1 MVWSPLWRPFQLL
14 SFGPEGFALIQ
25 HIKHDVFD
33 GRGKVADDLS
43 HRPAA
48 QGALHVFKVGVE
60 VVGVH
65 PQPMNWSRAI

>member
-1 MVWSPLWRPFQLL
+1 MEAVSVTRLR
-14 SFGPEGFALIQ
+14 SGSFALIQ

-65 PQPMNWSRAI
+65 PQPLNWSRAI